1 MTSILEYFEIF
12 SHSELVSESDMI
24 RENVKNKGLELNT
37 SPLGGISS
45 QKLSKR
51 GSYPK
56 FRFSLN
62 NISSNTE
69 TVNKGFTNDYCKINF
84 GKIIGLNPIMTKI
97 VPSAT
102 ERLFL

>member
-1 MTSILEYFEIF
+1 MKDLEYFKNEVLKI
-12 SHSELVSESDMI
+12 E
-24 RENVKNKGLELNT
+24 VKNKGLELNT

-45 QKLSKR
+45 QNLSKR

-69 TVNKGFTNDYCKINF
+69 TVNKGFTNDYCKALGISF
-84 GKIIGLNPIMTKI
+84 Y
-97 VPSAT
+97 
-102 ERLFL
+102 R